1 MDCRCGSK
9 GRARKRDTQQHYNTP
24 KHPPPTHTLYAAPTP
39 PQTKR
44 QAEDALSKLV
54 VAKAVDARIDRPAGV
69 VTIGRKQAPED
80 VLNAWSANIAKLL
93 ALVDAAS
100 QQVQKE
106 AVVHKVALG
115 GAA

>member
-1 MDCRCGSK
+1 M
-9 GRARKRDTQQHYNTP
+9 
-24 KHPPPTHTLYAAPTP
+24 
-39 PQTKR
+39 
-44 QAEDALSKLV
+44 
-54 VAKAVDARIDRPAGV
+54 
-69 VTIGRKQAPED
+69 TIGRKQAPED